1 MGRDGPNLLRIVS
14 LGLLLSAVAL
24 FFFELISYSRSRAL
38 LPEGLTIG
46 GVPVG
51 GLSRA
56 AAQERL
62 LQTYRTPVQLQYEG
76 QRIVLTPA
84 QVGFQLNSEAMMAGG
99 ELARTNTDFW
109 SGFWDYLWNRPGERQ
124 EVALRAEISQ
134 AQLVAALQDISV
146 RYDQPPIPSQPIPGA
161 AEFEPGEPGRTL
173 DIERAAGLVSE
184 VFMAPSDRTV
194 NLPVFESRPV
204 RPGLDVLETLLKQN
218 LEVERFD
225 GLAVFYIR
233 DLRTGDEL
241 HFGTHQNAEIS
252 VKPDIAFDA
261 GSTIKV
267 AIATAFYRYFDQP
280 LDDEHERWLAEM
292 LRASGNDP
300 ANWLMEQ
307 MDFLRGPAMVTET
320 MQQLGLGS
328 TLSGG
333 EVSPGSTFIVAWFEN
348 PRRFTTE
355 AQLVVASTPRTAGN
369 SRPDLSTRPN
379 PYNQTTASELGML
392 LADLYACRNGGG
404 GLLAAFPQEIEPAE
418 CSHLLDLLAENR
430 IAWLIEASVPEGT
443 RVAHKHGWTSSPLD
457 FISDAGIV
465 YSPGGDYVL
474 SLFMWDDSEMIWEP
488 TAALFAQLGRAVYNY
503 FNP

>member
-24 FFFELISYSRSRAL
+24 FFYQLISYSRSRAT

-51 GLSRA
+51 GLGQASA
-56 AAQERL
+56 LERL
-62 LQTYRTPVQLQYEG
+62 LQTYGSPVELNYDGE
-76 QRIVLTPA
+76 RIVLSPS
-84 QVGFQLNSEAMMAGG
+84 QVGFQLDSEAMMAGG

-109 SGFWDYLWNRPGERQ
+109 SGFWDFLWNRPGESQ
-124 EVALRAEISQ
+124 SVALRAELSQ
-134 AQLVAALQDISV
+134 TQLVAALQDISA
-146 RYDQPPIPSQPIPGA
+146 RYDQPPVPSRPVPGA
-161 AEFEPGEPGRTL
+161 AEFEPGQPGRVL

-184 VFMAPSDRTV
+184 VFMAPSDRSV
-194 NLPVFESRPV
+194 NLPVFESSPV

-218 LEVERFD
+218 LDVEQFD
-225 GLAVFYIR
+225 GLAVFYVR
-233 DLRTGDEL
+233 DLRSGEEL
-241 HFGTHQNAEIS
+241 HFGYYQNQDIS
-252 VKPDIAFDA
+252 VSPDIAFDA
-261 GSTIKV
+261 ASTIKV

-280 LDDEHERWLAEM
+280 LEPQAQGWLSDM
-292 LRASGNDP
+292 IRLSGNDS
-300 ANWLMEQ
+300 ANALMEA
-307 MDFLRGPAMVTET
+307 MDFLRGPVMVTET

-328 TLSGG
+328 SLPGG
-333 EVSPGSTFIVAWFEN
+333 QDNAGSTFIVAWFEN
-348 PRRFTTE
+348 PLRFTTE
-355 AQLVVASTPRTAGN
+355 SQLVVAGSPRTPGN
-369 SRPDLSTRPN
+369 QRLDINTRPN

-404 GLLAAFPQEIEPAE
+404 GLLAAFPEEITPDE
-418 CSHLLDLLAENR
+418 CGHLLDLLAENR

-443 RVAHKHGWTSSPLD
+443 RVAHKHGWTASPLD

-474 SLFMWDDSEMIWEP
+474 SLFIWDDSEMIWEP